1 MSQVTFAGNAMN
13 LEGTLPAVGAAAP
26 DFSLTANDLS
36 SKKLSDYEGKV
47 LVLVSVPSLDT
58 PVCDLEVK
66 RFNKEAAALSDKV
79 AIVAV
84 SRDLPFAQARWCG
97 AADVK
102 AVETLSDYRDGSFGK
117 AYGLYVKELDLLCRA
132 IVIVKDGKVAYTQVV
147 SEMTEQ
153 PDFDAVL
160 KAVKALV

>member
-13 LEGTLPAVGAAAP
+13 LEGVLPAVGAASP
-26 DFSLTANDLS
+26 DFALTANDLS

-79 AIVAV
+79 AIVGFGTFSVPRPAGAV
-84 SRDLPFAQARWCG
+84 QQTLRQWKPSPTTVT
-97 AADVK
+97 AASAK
-102 AVETLSDYRDGSFGK
+102 LTAFT
-117 AYGLYVKELDLLCRA
+117 
-132 IVIVKDGKVAYTQVV
+132 
-147 SEMTEQ
+147 
-153 PDFDAVL
+153 
-160 KAVKALV
+160 